1 MIEGQAGQGQCTQMK
16 LYTRIAA
23 IYWEQQIHAVRERR
37 AVYLS
42 CDCITLTKKKTTYTN
57 KLAGW
62 RRQHCCCCWGEQQ
75 VSKSCINVWSAAR
88 RKGEGKREAE
98 SHCIQ
103 LTSVIEIQMKV
114 K

>member
-23 IYWEQQIHAVRERR
+23 TYWEQQIHAVRERR
-37 AVYLS
+37 AAYLS
-42 CDCITLTKKKTTYTN
+42 CDCITLTKKTTYTN

-62 RRQHCCCCWGEQQ
+62 RSQHCCCCWGEQQ

-88 RKGEGKREAE
+88 RKAEGNRERGRE
-98 SHCIQ
+98 TLHTIDG
-103 LTSVIEIQMKV
+103 VIEIQMKV

>member
-42 CDCITLTKKKTTYTN
+42 CDCITLTKKKQHIQTN
-57 KLAGW
+57 WLAGA
-62 RRQHCCCCWGEQQ
+62 GSI
-75 VSKSCINVWSAAR
+75 VVVAGASNKSQSLA
-88 RKGEGKREAE
+88 
-98 SHCIQ
+98 
-103 LTSVIEIQMKV
+103 
-114 K
+114 